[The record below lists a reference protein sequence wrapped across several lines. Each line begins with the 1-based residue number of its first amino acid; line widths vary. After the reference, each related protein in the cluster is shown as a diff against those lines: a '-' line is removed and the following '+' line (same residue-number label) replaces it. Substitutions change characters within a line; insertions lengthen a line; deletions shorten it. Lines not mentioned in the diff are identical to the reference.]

1 MFEKPKFEK
10 ISRKSFFF
18 PFLIH
23 LLLLITHTHQFIIN
37 VNIHKVYDNQN
48 DELEERRRKNLIE
61 LQFNQ
66 SILKDNVSL
75 LKQLISGLTS
85 NDFSLW
91 PIIFVSF
98 HFLVP
103 CIYIYIYT
111 MNLSVVCSHLYIFL
125 TWPSF
130 FFHLCLS
137 H

>member
-103 CIYIYIYT
+103 CIYIYKYNEFVRRVLPFIYFF
-111 MNLSVVCSHLYIFL
+111 NVAIV
-125 TWPSF
+125 F